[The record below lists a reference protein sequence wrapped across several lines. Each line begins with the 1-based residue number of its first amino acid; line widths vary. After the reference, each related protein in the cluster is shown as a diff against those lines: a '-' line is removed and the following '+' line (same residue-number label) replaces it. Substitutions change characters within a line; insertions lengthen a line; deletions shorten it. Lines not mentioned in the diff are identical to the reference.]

1 MSNNRDSGIFR
12 VFYQGTD
19 PEKVVSTLNEI
30 AKNYLN
36 QNIKDKSAQ
45 AEKGLDFLSMQ
56 LPIKKMI

>member
-45 AEKGLDFLSMQ
+45 AEKRA
-56 LPIKKMI
+56 

>member
-45 AEKGLDFLSMQ
+45 AEKGLDFYLCSC
-56 LPIKKMI
+56 LLKK

>member
-1 MSNNRDSGIFR
+1 MSNARDNGVFR
-12 VFYQGTD
+12 VFYQGKD

-45 AEKGLDFLSMQ
+45 AEKGLDFCLSS
-56 LPIKKMI
+56 